1 MSERREVRV
10 ADSFFARL
18 DEQFGTER
26 GPSGEP
32 SATDFIVIDLPAIV
46 ELFATTFD
54 DLPEAIPGLPRSGCS
69 SARARSH
76 VPTSCRESR
85 STMGSSNSSASTS
98 TPSVGDCSRSGGSVQ
113 RDLRRP

>member
-1 MSERREVRV
+1 MSGRREVRV

-54 DLPEAIPGLPRSGCS
+54 DLPEAIPGLPAVRMLIGTGAL
-69 SARARSH
+69 ARAY
-76 VPTSCRESR
+76 VVQGIEITN
-85 STMGSSNSSASTS
+85 GIVQL
-98 TPSVGDCSRSGGSVQ
+98 VGIDIDAER
-113 RDLRRP
+113 